1 MRKKLNVSTLFILS
15 FVSLVARDEYK
26 DKSWGVG
33 VVGRTDSIPY
43 KYEDIN
49 DEMVNNFI
57 PLYYY
62 ENRYIYMHGLDYGAK
77 IFSDDKFQFS
87 LLGRIR
93 LLSIPKELQNDIQGD
108 SLDYGLKG
116 RYFIRDNQ
124 YVDLEMLNNS
134 NDGSLINLKYSSDL
148 IYSDL
153 YISPYANF
161 SFKDSTF
168 NRAYYG
174 QDIEH
179 IDGEYDIT
187 AGFDMKYHIYS
198 NFYLLAGASAT
209 YLGDDIRNSNII
221 EDDFAYSLNAG
232 IAILNEKDREFFSV
246 DGMRPYLRVAQGFA
260 TVSNL
265 SDISTGNSESDEYNN
280 QFTSIF
286 YGLPIYNNLFNL
298 PLEVYLSSGLAH
310 HYSSEVQD
318 NILEGDFEFKLYYTL
333 PMEIL
338 DIRFGLGEGL
348 SYVSEVTYIEMLDG
362 EDKGYEMSKL
372 NFFLDLSADVNLDFI
387 GDDFNNLWLGLAVHH
402 RSSVFETSSLFGR
415 IKGGS
420 NYNSLYLQWHF

>member
-1 MRKKLNVSTLFILS
+1 
-15 FVSLVARDEYK
+15 
-26 DKSWGVG
+26 
-33 VVGRTDSIPY
+33 
-43 KYEDIN
+43 
-49 DEMVNNFI
+49 
-57 PLYYY
+57 
-62 ENRYIYMHGLDYGAK
+62 
-77 IFSDDKFQFS
+77 
-87 LLGRIR
+87 
-93 LLSIPKELQNDIQGD
+93 
-108 SLDYGLKG
+108 
-116 RYFIRDNQ
+116 
-124 YVDLEMLNNS
+124 MLNNS

-174 QDIEH
+174 RDIEH
-179 IDGEYDIT
+179 IDGEYDVT